1 MAYPLLRE
9 TVPASAH
16 WAYRNLRGQHHVIH
30 SVIHR
35 KQGVGL
41 GVSMCFRSCVPVSAA
56 DLAILGTRAG
66 WQPPK
71 RTCFCVSK
79 GKFRVYLR
87 TQICACYEARD
98 FLVPTLTTFQR
109 KRVHASSRR
118 TWQYA
123 YLFLRGGSP
132 AACGCIS
139 TSLRPGLA
147 NSELSS
153 LKPTR
158 EDAVC
163 WGLVAPR
170 SDPRTCFCG

>member
-35 KQGVGL
+35 KQGAGPA
-41 GVSMCFRSCVPVSAA
+41 VSMCFRMCVPVSAA
-56 DLAILGTRAG
+56 DLAILGARAASR
-66 WQPPK
+66 PPK
-71 RTCFCVSK
+71 RTCFCVNK

-87 TQICACYEARD
+87 TQICVCDEARD
-98 FLVPTLTTFQR
+98 FLVPTLAPFQR
-109 KRVHASSRR
+109 ERVHASSRR
-118 TWQYA
+118 TWRHA
-123 YLFLRGGSP
+123 YLFLRDGSP
-132 AACGCIS
+132 AAYGCIS
-139 TSLRPGLA
+139 TSLRPELA

-163 WGLVAPR
+163 RGPR
-170 SDPRTCFCG
+170 GSAF

>member
-1 MAYPLLRE
+1 MLSTVLSTENRGLDWAFRCVSARAYPFLRPIWLFFG
-9 TVPASAH
+9 T
-16 WAYRNLRGQHHVIH
+16 
-30 SVIHR
+30 
-35 KQGVGL
+35 
-41 GVSMCFRSCVPVSAA
+41 
-56 DLAILGTRAG
+56 LAGS
-66 WQPPK
+66 QPPK

-79 GKFRVYLR
+79 GRFRVYLR

-109 KRVHASSRR
+109 KRVLASSRR

-132 AACGCIS
+132 AACGFIS

-163 WGLVAPR
+163 RGLVAPR